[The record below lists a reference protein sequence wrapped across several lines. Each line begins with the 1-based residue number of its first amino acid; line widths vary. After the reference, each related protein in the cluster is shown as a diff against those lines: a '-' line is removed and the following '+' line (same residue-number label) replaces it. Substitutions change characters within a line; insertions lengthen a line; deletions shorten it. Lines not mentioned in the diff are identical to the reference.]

1 MDTFLSLHG
10 VACTLSVRA
19 CVARRIFANSK
30 TSREIWERRTRKG
43 GGGEVYPLFSKN
55 SFFKTNLFQLL
66 TLLLLLLLYTTAQQ
80 KQTVVTTVA
89 RLTPKEA
96 KRQQRHRKIR
106 SRLTGTADRP
116 RISVYRSNQHV
127 FVQVIDDDAQKTLVS
142 LGTQSQEVKAVVGS
156 EEWKTKTVAA
166 ASELGKMLGKKCV
179 DAGITSA
186 VFDRG
191 GFLYHGRVKA
201 VADGCREAGVAI

>member
-1 MDTFLSLHG
+1 VRCQVQLRQFENLKRNLGKEDEKEEEEERFIHFFLSKI
-10 VACTLSVRA
+10 S
-19 CVARRIFANSK
+19 
-30 TSREIWERRTRKG
+30 
-43 GGGEVYPLFSKN
+43 FSKN
-55 SFFKTNLFQLL
+55 NLFQLL
-66 TLLLLLLLYTTAQQ
+66 TLLLLLLLLLYTTAQQ

-142 LGTQSQEVKAVVGS
+142 LGTQSQEVKAVIGS

>member
-1 MDTFLSLHG
+1 MRCQAQLRQFENLKRNLGKEDEKEEEEERFIH
-10 VACTLSVRA
+10 
-19 CVARRIFANSK
+19 FFSK
-30 TSREIWERRTRKG
+30 IS
-43 GGGEVYPLFSKN
+43 FSKN
-55 SFFKTNLFQLL
+55 NLL
-66 TLLLLLLLYTTAQQ
+66 TRFTFPLLLLLCTTAQQ

-142 LGTQSQEVKAVVGS
+142 LGTQSQEVKAVIGS